1 MWNYSSVKTV
11 KKCTIVTGTAANQV
25 PEFKTTDTKLYIP
38 VVTLSNQDNV
48 KLLKQL
54 EPGFKRTIN
63 WNKCQSKE
71 TEQAQNKYLGFFQG
85 VNRFFVLWFKDENGR
100 VCYKQYYLPTG
111 KFFRSRNR
119 K

>member
-1 MWNYSSVKTV
+1 MVSLKYLSNFGKILEMKIINCEIILQLKQS

-85 VNRFFVLWFKDENGR
+85 VNRFFVL
-100 VCYKQYYLPTG
+100 
-111 KFFRSRNR
+111 
-119 K
+119 